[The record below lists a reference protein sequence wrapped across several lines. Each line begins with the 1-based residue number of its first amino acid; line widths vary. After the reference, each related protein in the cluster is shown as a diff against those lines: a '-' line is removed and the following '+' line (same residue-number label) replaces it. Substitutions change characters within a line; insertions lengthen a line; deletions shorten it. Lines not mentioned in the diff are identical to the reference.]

1 MKIRAGTMAE
11 TEFTADFPTE
21 IVKEGKVKALV
32 PKLQAYKKQPS
43 DYAPSKAPVFY
54 NPVMELNR
62 DLAVLAFQ
70 AYQRTVNRDI
80 SLCEPLT
87 STGVRAVR
95 LATEIQGAKQI
106 VANDINTRAYRLAQ
120 HNVHFNGLE
129 DRITVKHKDA
139 NCLLSCHGAPHKRFD
154 VVDIDPFGS
163 PVPYLDSAVR
173 ALRNKGLL
181 AATATDL
188 APLCG
193 VHAKACVRKYGG
205 KPLRTEYCHELTVR
219 LLAGCVAT
227 VAAKHDIGVR
237 VLFSHSTDH
246 YIRVYAQIGYGAKKA
261 DASVKSLGYVLYC
274 FSHSTDHY
282 IRVYAQIGYGAKK
295 ADASVKSLGYV
306 LHCFNCLHRET
317 ATTLS
322 AKFFEKCPECGSKMN
337 WAGPMW
343 LEKIFDKQFCEW
355 MAQENK
361 RRALRNSIKIAKLL
375 ELAKDEAEAPA
386 TYYVIDKVSDK
397 LALPAPSVSAMLQLL
412 RDKGFQAF
420 PTHFNS
426 RGIRTDAPA
435 LAVQEL
441 LRKAVSAV

>member
-1 MKIRAGTMAE
+1 MAE
-11 TEFTADFPTE
+11 PEFAADFPTE
-21 IVKEGKVKALV
+21 TIREGKVKALV

-70 AYQRTVNRDI
+70 AYQRVANRDI
-80 SLCEPLT
+80 SICEPLT

-95 LATEIQGAKQI
+95 LAAELKGVKQI
-106 VANDINTRAYRLAQ
+106 VAGDINTRAYRLAE
-120 HNVHFNGLE
+120 HNVQLNGVE
-129 DRITVKHKDA
+129 DRVTVKHEEA
-139 NCLLSCHGAPHKRFD
+139 NCLLSCHGAPKKRFD

-181 AATATDL
+181 VATATDL

-205 KPLRTEYCHELTVR
+205 KPLRTEYCHELAVR

-227 VAAKHDIGVR
+227 VAAKHDIGIS

-261 DASVKSLGYVLYC
+261 DAS
-274 FSHSTDHY
+274 
-282 IRVYAQIGYGAKK
+282 I
-295 ADASVKSLGYV
+295 KSLGYV
-306 LHCFNCLHRET
+306 LHCFNCFHRET
-317 ATTLS
+317 TQRPFS
-322 AKFFEKCPECGSKMN
+322 PRIEKCPECGSKMD
-337 WAGPMW
+337 WAGPLW
-343 LEKIFDKQFCEW
+343 LEKIFNKQFCER
-355 MAQENK
+355 MAQEN
-361 RRALRNSIKIAKLL
+361 RRTPLRNSGKIAKLL
-375 ELAKDEAEAPA
+375 AVAKDEAEAPA
-386 TYYVIDKVSDK
+386 TYYVIDKISSK
-397 LALPAPSVSAMLQLL
+397 LSSTVPSVSAMLQSL
-412 RDKGFQAF
+412 RDRGFQAV

-426 RGIRTDAPA
+426 RGFRTDAPA
-435 LAVQEL
+435 LTVQEL
-441 LRKAVSAV
+441 LRKAVATA

>member
-1 MKIRAGTMAE
+1 MAE
-11 TEFTADFPTE
+11 PEFTADFPTE
-21 IVKEGKVKALV
+21 TIQEGKVKALV

-70 AYQRTVNRDI
+70 AYQRLVNREI
-80 SLCEPLT
+80 SICEPLT

-95 LATEIQGAKQI
+95 LATEIQGVKQV
-106 VANDINTRAYRLAQ
+106 VASDINTRAYRLAEQ
-120 HNVHFNGLE
+120 NVQLNGLQ
-129 DRITVKHKDA
+129 DRVTVEHKDA
-139 NCLLSCHGAPHKRFD
+139 NCLLSCHGAPRRRFD

-181 AATATDL
+181 AVTATDL

-205 KPLRTEYCHELTVR
+205 RPLRTEYCHELAVR

-237 VLFSHSTDH
+237 VVFSHSTDH

-261 DASVKSLGYVLYC
+261 DAG
-274 FSHSTDHY
+274 
-282 IRVYAQIGYGAKK
+282 I
-295 ADASVKSLGYV
+295 KSLGYV
-306 LHCFNCLHRET
+306 LHCFNCFHRET
-317 ATTLS
+317 AKALS
-322 AKFFEKCPECGSKMN
+322 VKFFEKCPECGSKMD
-337 WAGPMW
+337 WAGPLW
-343 LEKIFDKQFCEW
+343 LGKIFDRQFCEFI
-355 MAQENK
+355 AQENK
-361 RRALRNSIKIAKLL
+361 RTALRNSGKIAKLL
-375 ELAKDEAEAPA
+375 DLAEDEAEAPA
-386 TYYVIDKVSDK
+386 TYYVIDKISDK
-397 LALPAPSVSAMLQLL
+397 LALPVPSVSAVLRKL
-412 RDKGFQAF
+412 RDRGFQAF

-426 RGIRTDAPA
+426 RGVRTDAPA
-435 LAVQEL
+435 LTVQEL
-441 LRKAVSAV
+441 LREAVSVA